1 MRIKIE
7 ADENIQYEEVIIRC
21 KELNEDIL
29 KIQVALNELLS
40 QKTQIAFYKEE
51 KEFYFS
57 LDKIIFF
64 ESEGEIINGHA
75 KEDVYEV
82 KYKLYELEEILPKS
96 FIRVS
101 KSTILNVKYIYS
113 ITKNITSSSLVEFS
127 GTHKKV
133 YVSRRYFKVL
143 KEKLL
148 ERRG

>member
-96 FIRVS
+96 FKINNIKCKVH
-101 KSTILNVKYIYS
+101 ILNNKKYYLI
-113 ITKNITSSSLVEFS
+113 KSSGV
-127 GTHKKV
+127 
-133 YVSRRYFKVL
+133 
-143 KEKLL
+143 
-148 ERRG
+148 